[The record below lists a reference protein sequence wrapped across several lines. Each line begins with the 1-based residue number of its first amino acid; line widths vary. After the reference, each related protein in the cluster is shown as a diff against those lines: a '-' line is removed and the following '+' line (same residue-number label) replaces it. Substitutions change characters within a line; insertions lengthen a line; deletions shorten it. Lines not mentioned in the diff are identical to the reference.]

1 MKILSLIFCMCF
13 GFSYAVKVNIDQT
26 YDNFEVYAKDKRQ
39 SGNQDNIQQRQLVYI
54 PHSLNRNE
62 AVNKCS
68 YLYGNKYPQEDP
80 IENVH
85 APTRRIIEHQ
95 SNSNIN
101 RHSTKNSNVF
111 LPIEHRQESE
121 NLQRLIP
128 EEQLLKLIE
137 DELAARGFPLASRPF
152 PTPNHLQQTSGQNI
166 ALEIANKAR
175 EILPA
180 YQTQS
185 GNFVPILS
193 PNYGYQNIDHNS
205 GKLESKANN
214 VNKASKVEESKY
226 NNHFNQNPNQKLQQT
241 NIQSTPLPSFLG
253 HYNYLPFAQLNGYS
267 TTPKSVKAA
276 FTATLPKQL
285 NIENRLL
292 KSTAPQTFIGFNNN
306 NNNNNN
312 ENGAGPVAHP
322 TPRNNPYFSSQ
333 QYINPYIENFQKK
346 APVSKKDSIINPTVI
361 QRQEYQQNDEQ
372 QLSPTKVPSN
382 SHPEEFQALVDAGYP
397 VTAVPV
403 PVPYDEYIKQQQRLI
418 EIPLKPKQQV
428 KLTQSRLQNVL
439 EPVHIQQQKQQ
450 EHNGGTI

>member
-1 MKILSLIFCMCF
+1 M
-13 GFSYAVKVNIDQT
+13 
-26 YDNFEVYAKDKRQ
+26 
-39 SGNQDNIQQRQLVYI
+39 
-54 PHSLNRNE
+54 
-62 AVNKCS
+62 
-68 YLYGNKYPQEDP
+68 
-80 IENVH
+80 
-85 APTRRIIEHQ
+85 
-95 SNSNIN
+95 
-101 RHSTKNSNVF
+101 
-111 LPIEHRQESE
+111 
-121 NLQRLIP
+121 
-128 EEQLLKLIE
+128 
-137 DELAARGFPLASRPF
+137 AARGFPLASRPF

-214 VNKASKVEESKY
+214 VNKASKVEENKY

-382 SHPEEFQALVDAGYP
+382 SQLFIPQNVRANHDNIKLPNKKPFKIPNINKPLSPEEFQALVDAGYP
-397 VTAVPV
+397 VTAVPVPV

-450 EHNGGTI
+450 EHNGGTIVSQNL